1 MKTSNSVFGGLMSA
15 LGLIDDK
22 SMMRGVNPAVAL
34 LSKDDVAMFFNI
46 KSDGEALR
54 AEERKFERFARM
66 YTSISPS
73 EKRALVIYTSVM
85 AKFRREWPVRQLTAR
100 RVIKNYAD
108 SINYTFE
115 VYSYGNK
122 LLERVSFTTSK

>member
-1 MKTSNSVFGGLMSA
+1 
-15 LGLIDDK
+15 
-22 SMMRGVNPAVAL
+22 
-34 LSKDDVAMFFNI
+34 MFFNI

-54 AEERKFERFARM
+54 AEERRFERFARM

-73 EKRALVIYTSVM
+73 EKRAMVIYTSVM

-115 VYSYGNK
+115 VTATATSCWSVFRS
-122 LLERVSFTTSK
+122 LLASKEQHRLIRT